1 MSVAAL
7 DTKVSPV
14 DGSVRHAPNAQ
25 DALASRHDFDAAAYP
40 AVAANRLGHSLRRF
54 CFPAIA
60 IAEGVGWTLVNAG
73 AAGHTGAGVKAFART
88 KDEMSCGAAA
98 GDSVN
103 KLPLNLLASIQAAT
117 ATDTEPRIE
126 T

>member
-1 MSVAAL
+1 M
-7 DTKVSPV
+7 SPV

-25 DALASRHDFDAAAYP
+25 DALACRLDFDAAAYP

-54 CFPAIA
+54 CLPAIT
-60 IAEGVGWTLVNAG
+60 IAEGEGWALVNAG
-73 AAGHTGAGVKAFART
+73 AAGHTGAFVKAFVRA
-88 KDEMSCGAAA
+88 KDKMSCRAAA